1 MPSVIG
7 DTPLWRLS
15 VLTGPDDAE
24 VWVKWEGAN
33 PTGSMKDRMALAMV
47 EGAMARGELQAGGTV
62 VDYTGGS
69 TGSSL
74 AMVCATKGLRSH
86 FVTSDAIA
94 LAKRNTMRAFGAEL
108 DVFES
113 GDGKITKE
121 LIARCIERV
130 HELRA
135 RPGYFYTDQFNN
147 PDNRRAYHAM
157 AQEIVNQLGS
167 PPDAFVAG
175 VGTGGCVAGVAEVL
189 KANGGRCTVHPV
201 EPLSSQPLVGRE
213 PTGGHLLE
221 GMGAGF
227 VPGNYRAD
235 LMDEVFAV
243 SDEDALRTAKG
254 LATREGIFGGA
265 STGANVWVALQLARQ
280 LGPSKRV
287 VTVVCDSGLKYLD
300 GPLYGAA
307 R

>member
-1 MPSVIG
+1 MASVIG
-7 DTPLWRLS
+7 KTPLWRLTA
-15 VLTGPDDAE
+15 LTGPDDAD

-33 PTGSMKDRMALAMV
+33 PTGSMKDRMALSMV
-47 EGAMARGELQAGGTV
+47 QGALGRGELKPGGTV

-74 AMVCATKGLRSH
+74 AMVCATLGLQSH

-121 LIARCIERV
+121 LIAKCLDRV
-130 HELRA
+130 EELRA
-135 RPGYFYTDQFNN
+135 RPGYFFTDQFNN
-147 PDNRRAYHAM
+147 PDNRAAYHEF
-157 AQEIVNQLGS
+157 AQEIVEVLGS
-167 PPDAFVAG
+167 FDAFVAG
-175 VGTGGCVAGVAEVL
+175 VGTGGCVSGVAEYV
-189 KANGGRCTVHPV
+189 KEHVPACRVHPV
-201 EPLSSQPLVGRE
+201 EPMSSQPLAGKE

-227 VPGNYRAD
+227 VPGNYQAH

-243 SDEDALRTAKG
+243 SDEDALGTAREV
-254 LATREGIFGGA
+254 AVREGIFGGA
-265 STGANVWVALQLARQ
+265 STGANLFVAQHLARL
-280 LGPSKRV
+280 LGHGKKV

-300 GPLYGAA
+300 GPLYGSD
-307 R
+307 RR